1 MTEQADVEVIEA
13 GNFVEAG
20 HCHGWPWVAGTYRE
34 QIEAVC
40 AVHLVHQISSDVV
53 FVQDIVVTDIEQKK
67 YQGRGG
73 GQPSA
78 GCLIERGE
86 HSFFEAGCEP
96 GFPLNPMVI
105 CTLVGGPV

>member
-1 MTEQADVEVIEA
+1 MEVIEA

-34 QIEAVC
+34 QIGAVC
-40 AVHLVHQISSDVV
+40 AVHFVHQISSDVV

-78 GCLIERGE
+78 GPSCRT
-86 HSFFEAGCEP
+86 S
-96 GFPLNPMVI
+96 
-105 CTLVGGPV
+105 

>member
-1 MTEQADVEVIEA
+1 MPRVV
-13 GNFVEAG
+13 
-20 HCHGWPWVAGTYRE
+20 GTYRE
-34 QIEAVC
+34 QIGAVC

-78 GCLIERGE
+78 GCLIERRE
-86 HSFFEAGCEP
+86 HSLFQAGCEP
-96 GFPLNPMVI
+96 GFRLNPMVI